1 MLIRYLAL
9 KTATFSIIA
18 FILGG
23 VIVGF
28 IMEQANAVRAARQ
41 MIQTRSDIH
50 DPMRTALDDIV
61 QTHDRGDH
69 ALAEAKVRMLAS
81 KWTAFMNG
89 DKMPE
94 QFAPLVEAMTNAP
107 ATRPAK

>member
-1 MLIRYLAL
+1 
-9 KTATFSIIA
+9 
-18 FILGG
+18 
-23 VIVGF
+23 
-28 IMEQANAVRAARQ
+28 MERANAIRAARHV
-41 MIQTRSDIH
+41 IQTRSDIH

-61 QTHDRGDH
+61 QTHERGDH

-89 DKMPE
+89 DNVPE
-94 QFAPLVEAMTNAP
+94 QFAPLVESMTTAP